1 MKTLIIIFLSS
12 LICVV
17 VTGQVVTDQERT
29 YPLSDTPTALDAN
42 GNLNS
47 FGVTQLRSKITLFL
61 KADKHTKSIR
71 PFNQIP
77 NDPLGSIVFLD
88 GAKQVEVTTRLKK
101 DSLKYYRYS
110 IIENDTNVIISN
122 NTLRKID
129 FAWPDGSD
137 LPGHLTMNLQIP
149 EVTGKKITIKIYRLP
164 EVDRI
169 TTLIIYNKP
178 FERIKILT
186 KRLISDDRT
195 SKIRHRKVMDLGYY
209 PEIFV
214 DEKTNGIAL
223 SVKKTDLDFAYQVY
237 VFNQVEKTKL
247 QYRYVPNNN
256 WDYNTRDGNPIIFID
271 KSYFGELGDYEIKI
285 IPDPILLG
293 HRYTLESSAHIINS
307 KGQMS
312 FNVASLP
319 GVFSIREMGIIAMI
333 ILMAA
338 ICIAVLIIERN
349 KKKTRKKVMQA
360 QSKTEAAKGELDQIR
375 SQLNPHFVYNSLS
388 GIQNLMNQNETE
400 KANSYLNKFARL
412 TRNILNDQE
421 LISIQDERNLLD
433 DYLTMESLRFQFTYE
448 INIIG
453 DTNFPN
459 TEIPAMLLQ
468 PFVENAIKHNMAIL
482 QDKGK
487 LLIELKAD
495 QKNVI
500 LSLKDNGQGF
510 DTHKT
515 YEGLGLKLCKKR
527 IELLNQLYKECPVSM
542 TIDSGTKGTTVTIIL
557 ENWL

>member
-1 MKTLIIIFLSS
+1 MKTLFIIFLSS
-12 LICVV
+12 LISVV
-17 VTGQVVTDQERT
+17 VKGQDRT
-29 YPLSDTPTALDAN
+29 YPLSDPPTASDAN
-42 GNLNS
+42 GNLTS
-47 FGVTQLRSKITLFL
+47 FGVSQLRSKITLFL
-61 KADKHTKSIR
+61 KADKQTKSIR

-77 NDPLGSIVFLD
+77 NDPLGSIVFLE

-101 DSLKYYRYS
+101 DSLEYYRYS
-110 IIENDTNVIISN
+110 IIENDTNVIIN
-122 NTLRKID
+122 NGVLRKID
-129 FAWPDGSD
+129 FVWPDGSD
-137 LPGHLTMNLQIP
+137 LPGHLTMNFQIP
-149 EVTGKKITIKIYRLP
+149 EVTDKKITVKIYRLP
-164 EVDRI
+164 EADRI
-169 TTLIIYNKP
+169 TTLVIYNKP

-186 KRLISDDRT
+186 KHLISDDRT
-195 SKIRHRKVMDLGYY
+195 SKTKHRKVTDLGEY
-209 PEIFV
+209 PKIFV

-223 SVKKTDLDFAYQVY
+223 SIKKTDLDFAYQVY
-237 VFNQVEKTKL
+237 VFNKVEKTKL
-247 QYRYVPNNN
+247 QYRYVPNN
-256 WDYNTRDGNPIIFID
+256 WDYNTLDGNPIIFID
-271 KSYFGELGDYEIKI
+271 KSYFSELGDYEIKI

-312 FNVASLP
+312 FNVASVP

-338 ICIAVLIIERN
+338 ICIALLIIERN

-412 TRNILNDQE
+412 TRNILNDEE

-433 DYLTMESLRFQFTYE
+433 DYLSMERLRFKFSYE
-448 INIIG
+448 MNISG
-453 DTNFPN
+453 DSNFPN
-459 TEIPAMLLQ
+459 TEIPSMLLQ
-468 PFVENAIKHNMAIL
+468 PFVENAIKHNMATL

-487 LLIELKAD
+487 LLIELKSE

-500 LSLKDNGQGF
+500 LSVNDNGYGF
-510 DTHKT
+510 EPQKT
-515 YEGLGLKLCKKR
+515 YDGLGLKLCRKR
-527 IELLNQLYKECPVSM
+527 IELLNQLYKECPISM
-542 TIDSGTKGTTVTIIL
+542 KIDSRTTGTTVTIIL